1 MVKVPGLLEFQL
13 VAEPTGKGIEGT
25 DCAAIYFTFCART
38 KRGTCEGMVKR
49 FPPTQPAHPGLQV
62 LRGGSPGSG
71 PNPVGFWLDNDFW
84 TTGSLSSGS
93 PPGSPSWGPFGGRP
107 TSGLRRP
114 QSSGGFSHRPPPS
127 HHFSSRPS
135 HQRRRPPTKKL
146 LVGDQHK
153 CGVGQCEFFLFCWL
167 GGGVVSGGCGGFLFA
182 CCQRPNTLGSEVYVK
197 QVSPQKP
204 AESKENQRIREEGK
218 RADDP
223 LPCQTDHRHSQM
235 SDSRS
240 VRVELSTAA
249 SSSLLDCTLS
259 LKK

>member
-1 MVKVPGLLEFQL
+1 MVYV
-13 VAEPTGKGIEGT
+13 VN
-25 DCAAIYFTFCART
+25 FCRT
-38 KRGTCEGMVKR
+38 KLWAIHPICSALPNSKDGET
-49 FPPTQPAHPGLQV
+49 FPTNPRPALGQV

-107 TSGLRRP
+107 TSGLRPPRQP
-114 QSSGGFSHRPPPS
+114 SFRGPPS
-127 HHFSSRPS
+127 HFGSPARPS
-135 HQRRRPPTKKL
+135 RRRPPTKKL

-182 CCQRPNTLGSEVYVK
+182 CCQRPNSLGSEVYVK

-204 AESKENQRIREEGK
+204 SPSDQIRE
-218 RADDP
+218 
-223 LPCQTDHRHSQM
+223 
-235 SDSRS
+235 SD
-240 VRVELSTAA
+240 E
-249 SSSLLDCTLS
+249 
-259 LKK
+259 

>member
-1 MVKVPGLLEFQL
+1 MVKGFQ
-13 VAEPTGKGIEGT
+13 PTHL
-25 DCAAIYFTFCART
+25 A
-38 KRGTCEGMVKR
+38 
-49 FPPTQPAHPGLQV
+49 PANQV

-107 TSGLRRP
+107 STSGFRRP

-204 AESKENQRIREEGK
+204 ESKEGESENQRGK
-218 RADDP
+218 KSFSHVRSSA
-223 LPCQTDHRHSQM
+223 HSPM
-235 SDSRS
+235 SYSRS
-240 VRVELSTAA
+240 VRVALSTAA
-249 SSSLLDCTLS
+249 AAASILKDCIQKQPQS
-259 LKK
+259 

>member
-1 MVKVPGLLEFQL
+1 MLKGFQ
-13 VAEPTGKGIEGT
+13 PTHL
-25 DCAAIYFTFCART
+25 A
-38 KRGTCEGMVKR
+38 
-49 FPPTQPAHPGLQV
+49 PANQV

-204 AESKENQRIREEGK
+204 ESKEGESENQRK
-218 RADDP
+218 KAT
-223 LPCQTDHRHSQM
+223 LMSDHRHSQM

-240 VRVELSTAA
+240 VRVALSTSAAA
-249 SSSLLDCTLS
+249 SI
-259 LKK
+259 LKDYIQKHPQSWRSTFRLQRFLEKIM